1 MRVRTT
7 LLAGTGRLSSR
18 FFLTS
23 SLALALALVAQ
34 AGTDRKDD
42 KDEKSGSAPE
52 VEISNFGKV
61 TDNLYR
67 GAQPRDEE
75 YRQLA
80 AIGVKTIVDLRNDP
94 KGDAR
99 TLAERAGLRYI
110 NMPLSDKDY
119 PAADAAQRFLEIA
132 NNSAYWP
139 VYIHCAGG
147 RHRTGIMAAVYR
159 ITQEGWDI
167 DRAYGE
173 MKTYDFYTRF
183 GHGVMKKYIFDFYRE
198 FREAQE
204 RQKTPAGQTLGDT
217 HLQ

>member
-1 MRVRTT
+1 MRVRTK

-80 AIGVKTIVDLRNDP
+80 AIGVKTVVDLRNDP

-110 NMPLSDKDY
+110 NLPLSDKDY

-132 NNSAYWP
+132 NNSAHWP
-139 VYIHCAGG
+139 VYIHCVGG
-147 RHRTGIMAAVYR
+147 RHRTGIMTAVYR

-183 GHGVMKKYIFDFYRE
+183 GHGAMKKYIFDFYRE

-204 RQKTPAGQTLGDT
+204 RQKTPSGQTLGDT

>member
-1 MRVRTT
+1 MRVRTK

-42 KDEKSGSAPE
+42 KDERSGSVPE

-80 AIGVKTIVDLRNDP
+80 AIGVKTVVDLRNDP

-110 NMPLSDKDY
+110 NLPLSDKDY

-132 NNSAYWP
+132 NNSAHWP
-139 VYIHCAGG
+139 VYIHCVGG
-147 RHRTGIMAAVYR
+147 RHRTGIMTAVYR

-183 GHGVMKKYIFDFYRE
+183 GHGAMKKYIFDFYRE

-204 RQKTPAGQTLGDT
+204 RQKTPSGQTLGDT